1 MKLKKLENVFKYRIN
16 SFVKGHILPISLYR
30 GGLYYNRGDFGMNK
44 DDFEELIFVWEEYA
58 TVPDHILTVGAL
70 SLKKKVTE
78 TSRRI

>member
-1 MKLKKLENVFKYRIN
+1 
-16 SFVKGHILPISLYR
+16 
-30 GGLYYNRGDFGMNK
+30 MNK

-78 TSRRI
+78 FVYTLPKLPDDIKN